1 MRRFILS
8 LSLILLGFIGYS
20 QIIEDTTITV
30 TPDIESGI
38 VYFNSP
44 EKIDSVEIRGILDE
58 IVFSQKINNGQDA
71 INISSLPRSCYYI
84 AFITTKGETKVQKLF
99 FQ

>member
-8 LSLILLGFIGYS
+8 LSLVLLGLIGYS
-20 QIIEDTTITV
+20 QIIEDKTISV
-30 TPDIESGI
+30 TPDVASGI
-38 VYFNSP
+38 VYFSSP
-44 EKIDSVEIRGILDE
+44 DKIDSVEIRGILDE

>member
-1 MRRFILS
+1 MRSFILS
-8 LSLILLGFIGYS
+8 LSLVLLGHIGYS
-20 QIIEDTTITV
+20 QIIEDKTISV
-30 TPDIESGI
+30 TPDVASGI
-38 VYFNSP
+38 VYFSSP

-58 IVFSQKINNGQDA
+58 VVFKQKINGQDA

-84 AFITTKGETKVQKLF
+84 AFITAKGETKIQKLF